1 MAIVPR
7 PVIEID
13 MPKVTDVLPLVQFSY
28 AGSYEVLPEVAPEG
42 TVVLHHGRTF
52 VYNGGLWVELVDL
65 VSSGRNLVDELM
77 EVLNKYKNNSLA
89 KDILDLIETYK
100 VCGYE

>member
-7 PVIEID
+7 LDIEID
-13 MPKVTDVLPLVQFSY
+13 IPRMSY
-28 AGSYEVLPEVAPEG
+28 TGNFETLPETATIGDVAYHQG
-42 TVVLHHGRTF
+42 SNF
-52 VYNGGLWVELVDL
+52 VYMDGSWVELSSII
-65 VSSGRNLVDELM
+65 SSGGNLVDDLM
-77 EVLNKYKNNSLA
+77 EVLDRYKNNSLA

>member
-7 PVIEID
+7 LDIEID
-13 MPKVTDVLPLVQFSY
+13 IPRMNYTGNFETLPKTATIGDVAYHQ
-28 AGSYEVLPEVAPEG
+28 GSN
-42 TVVLHHGRTF
+42 F
-52 VYNGGLWVELVDL
+52 VYMDGSWVELSSII
-65 VSSGRNLVDELM
+65 SSGGNLVDDLM
-77 EVLNKYKNNSLA
+77 EVLNKPSYKDNELA

>member
-7 PVIEID
+7 LDIEID
-13 MPKVTDVLPLVQFSY
+13 IPRMNYTGNF
-28 AGSYEVLPEVAPEG
+28 ETLPETATIGDVAYHQG
-42 TVVLHHGRTF
+42 SHL
-52 VYNGGLWVELVDL
+52 VYMDGSWVELSSII
-65 VSSGRNLVDELM
+65 SSGGNLVDDLM
-77 EVLNKYKNNSLA
+77 EVLDRYKNNSLA

>member
-7 PVIEID
+7 LDIEIEI
-13 MPKVTDVLPLVQFSY
+13 PRLSY
-28 AGSYEVLPEVAPEG
+28 VGNFETLPETATIGDVA
-42 TVVLHHGRTF
+42 HHQGSNY
-52 VYNGGLWVELVDL
+52 VYRGGSWVELVDL
-65 VSSGRNLVDELM
+65 VSSGGNLVDDLM
-77 EVLNKYKNNSLA
+77 EVLNKPSYKDNSLA